1 VLDTT
6 RRASSCGAETLR
18 SGDDGAGDSVEVR
31 DRAGRFVGDD
41 SVAGKSPR
49 GCCRVATI
57 LEFRI
62 SVRSMRGY
70 PNNKTGATR
79 NSGQVLLGRKLGV
92 DWGSE
97 WGSFGRSGCLCLPGD
112 CAQIGLCNHIAY
124 EATGHTP
131 PSHNNTPTLPPVLSC
146 LPVEIHIRIH
156 LQHLLPV
163 RFNLLTD
170 GLRSRAIPQH
180 VLRVQ
185 T

>member
-57 LEFRI
+57 LEFGI

-97 WGSFGRSGCLCLPGD
+97 WGSSGRSGCLAFPVIARRSDYVIISPMKLQGTHLRHITTHQHSLPSFP
-112 CAQIGLCNHIAY
+112 AF
-124 EATGHTP
+124 
-131 PSHNNTPTLPPVLSC
+131 PSKSISGYTCSTCSLYVS
-146 LPVEIHIRIH
+146 I
-156 LQHLLPV
+156 
-163 RFNLLTD
+163 
-170 GLRSRAIPQH
+170 S
-180 VLRVQ
+180 
-185 T
+185 